1 MGHLRHSEKTG
12 VKGFI
17 PEGVAET
24 DKAARE
30 SLTSTDKGEELS
42 LF

>member
-12 VKGFI
+12 AKGFI
-17 PEGVAET
+17 PGGVAET

-30 SLTSTDKGEELS
+30 SLTRVDKGEELS